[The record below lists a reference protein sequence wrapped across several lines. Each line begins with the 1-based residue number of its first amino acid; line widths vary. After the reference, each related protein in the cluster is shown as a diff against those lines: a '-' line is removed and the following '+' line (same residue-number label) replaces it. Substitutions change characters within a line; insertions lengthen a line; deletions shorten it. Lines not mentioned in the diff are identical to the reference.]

1 MRAHLG
7 AGASNPSRPVIVLL
21 QLAAKTRKTQFC
33 SKWLQPFLEQSFT
46 MSVITLAGTKSAFA
60 FEKNSALNSYECMDS
75 GGFGAKRVEVRKTSM
90 PDDRLSDHALI
101 EATKAG
107 DEAAFGEIMDRYRN
121 PITNYLYRFLNDYEE
136 AVDLA
141 QETFV
146 RVYFA
151 LDRYHTG
158 YAFSTYVYRIAT
170 NLAISEIRRR
180 KRRRLMSLTGLF
192 QTEDDKEAE
201 FQPPDQRPLADAEL
215 VDDERSRVI
224 GKAISALPEKYRVPV
239 VLRDVQGRTYEEI
252 AEIMELG
259 LGTTKSRISR
269 GRALLKEKLQHYLDQ

>member
-1 MRAHLG
+1 MAFDT
-7 AGASNPSRPVIVLL
+7 V
-21 QLAAKTRKTQFC
+21 
-33 SKWLQPFLEQSFT
+33 
-46 MSVITLAGTKSAFA
+46 KSASM
-60 FEKNSALNSYECMDS
+60 EGIRS
-75 GGFGAKRVEVRKTSM
+75 SM
-90 PDDRLSDHALI
+90 PEEKLSDHALI
-101 EATKAG
+101 EATKLG
-107 DEAAFGEIMDRYRN
+107 DEAAFAEIVERYRN

-158 YAFSTYVYRIAT
+158 FAFSTYIYRIAT

-180 KRRRLMSLTGLF
+180 KRRRLLSLTGLF
-192 QTEDDKEAE
+192 QTEDDKETE
-201 FQPPDQRPLADAEL
+201 FQPPDQRTLPDADL

-224 GKAISALPEKYRVPV
+224 SKAIAALPEKYRVPV
-239 VLRDVQGRTYEEI
+239 ILRDVQGRTYEEI

-269 GRALLKEKLQHYLDQ
+269 GRALLKEKLQHYL